1 MKMKTVRK
9 IKVNRLS
16 KKKYTGRG
24 GTKKSKKGSKNGS
37 NNESKHSNKHNFST
51 PHPSAYDQSIA
62 PMYYAH
68 PAQMYGPPPA
78 QMYGPPP
85 AQMYYSQAHGP
96 PPAQMYGPA
105 AAYASSYG
113 PMYYHTAA
121 ADKSWEKSWEKSVK
135 KDPDSYIFN
144 EDSIWT
150 KLDTYLPPD
159 FTGTDEEIV
168 AKRNVELNLLKTLCF
183 SNDHDKCE
191 MIKQMIPRYKTGH
204 ADSKKNN
211 TVCVLL
217 FIISILT
224 VILKDNCRIILK
236 GGIAVEA
243 AISKIPETNDDP
255 ALEEYF
261 KTINAYS
268 TNDID
273 ILIVPK
279 DGQSPLYYAQQ
290 ITNMIMWILN
300 GHNSKIHKLSLLDK
314 SMEVNPL
321 QQIIKLSIDE
331 KDGRSHKYTAVM
343 DINFNVNDE
352 NFYLPNQTPIF
363 HAQTIVVNKDT
374 KESRN
379 LQLALEVVSS
389 HSLVLDRMF
398 HLILYKYPA
407 IANKEKLDLLLESLG
422 NGTIDTDYA
431 NDQIYRLS
439 TVDPLNSKYISSVE
453 KSLKV
458 LLAASC
464 ILRKGEK
471 KSKKEIFDAFLKL
484 IKKTYPH
491 VLIDKG
497 IEENIERTLSVV

>member
-1 MKMKTVRK
+1 MKLKSLRK
-9 IKVNRLS
+9 IKGNRLS
-16 KKKYTGRG
+16 KKKYAGRG

-37 NNESKHSNKHNFST
+37 KNEPKHTNKHIFLT
-51 PHPSAYDQSIA
+51 PHPVYDQ
-62 PMYYAH
+62 PMYGPGTYA
-68 PAQMYGPPPA
+68 PTPIPMYGPPPVSMYGPTPIP
-78 QMYGPPP
+78 MYGPPP
-85 AQMYYSQAHGP
+85 VS
-96 PPAQMYGPA
+96 MYGPA
-105 AAYASSYG
+105 ATYAPAYG
-113 PMYYHTAA
+113 QIYYNAA
-121 ADKSWEKSWEKSVK
+121 AEPTIKSLENSWEKSVK
-135 KDPDSYIFN
+135 KNPDDFILN

-191 MIKQMIPRYKTGH
+191 IIKKMIPRYKTGH

-211 TVCVLL
+211 TICVLL
-217 FIISILT
+217 FIISLLT
-224 VILKDNCRIILK
+224 VILKDNCRIIIK
-236 GGIAVEA
+236 GGFAVEA
-243 AISKIPETNDDP
+243 AISKIPETENNDP
-255 ALEEYF
+255 ALEEHF

-290 ITNMIMWILN
+290 ITNMIMWIFN
-300 GHNSKIHKLSLLDK
+300 GHNSKIHKLSVLDK

-331 KDGRSHKYTAVM
+331 KDGRLYKYTAVM

-352 NFYLPNQTPIF
+352 NFYLPNGTPIF
-363 HAQTIVVNKDT
+363 HTQTIVVDKDT
-374 KESRN
+374 KESRIIH
-379 LQLALEVVSS
+379 LALEVVSS

-407 IANKEKLDLLLESLG
+407 IANKEKLDMLIESLG
-422 NGTIDTDYA
+422 NGTVDPDYA
-431 NDQIYRLS
+431 NDEIYRLS
-439 TVDPLNSKYISSVE
+439 TVDPFNSKYIASVE

-464 ILRKGEK
+464 ILRKDEK

-491 VLIDKG
+491 VVIDKG
-497 IEENIERTLSVV
+497 IEDNIERTLSVA